1 MKAIFVGTP
10 QVAADY
16 LKILAKELE
25 ITLVITQSPKESGR
39 GLKVRRSPVALTAE
53 ALKIELLEVSDI
65 NDSEVARKL
74 SRSLAEIGIVI
85 AFGQLIKPATL
96 DTLKY
101 GFINLHFSLL
111 PEFRGAD
118 PVAAAIRTGTAKT
131 GVSVFKIGEGL
142 DSGPV
147 YVSSEIDIDVEEN
160 TQSLFEKMFPIGL
173 KAIFEAIKK
182 IEANE
187 APKEQIGEVS
197 YAPKIYKKDLKI
209 AWEKSSQEIYNLI
222 RSGVSG
228 RSAWTW
234 LDSKMLKIT
243 AARLSNAEDFGQM
256 GEVRIKD
263 KVYVQT
269 GLGVIEILQIVPEG
283 KPEMTAVE
291 WSRGLKNT
299 KVIFK

>member
-1 MKAIFVGTP
+1 MKAVFVGTP

-16 LKILAKELE
+16 LRVLAKELE
-25 ITLVITQSPKESGR
+25 ITLVITQSPKASGR
-39 GLKVRRSPVALTAE
+39 GLKVKRSPVAMTAE
-53 ALKIELLEVSDI
+53 ALKIELIEVSDI

-74 SRSLAEIGIVI
+74 SRSLAEIGIVV
-85 AFGQLIKPATL
+85 AFGQLIKPVTLATL
-96 DTLKY
+96 KH

-111 PEFRGAD
+111 PKFRGAD
-118 PVAAAIRTGTAKT
+118 PVAAAIRTGASKT

-147 YVSSEIDIDVEEN
+147 YVSSEVDIDVEEN
-160 TQSLFEKMFPIGL
+160 TRSLFEKMFPVGL
-173 KAIFEAIKK
+173 KAVTDAIKK

-187 APKEQIGEVS
+187 APNDQIGEVS

-209 AWEKSSQEIYNLI
+209 AWEKPGQEIDNLI

-243 AARLSNAEDFGQM
+243 AARLSNAEDFGEI
-256 GEVRIKD
+256 GEVRMKD
-263 KVYVQT
+263 KVHVQT
-269 GLGVIEILQIVPEG
+269 GLGVIEILRIVPEG

-299 KVIFK
+299 KVILK